1 MLLFLL
7 FVDCFGLKA
16 KYLDGDVHLQP
27 ITSSTDQIKRIQSRK
42 SDQLKNVDD
51 INPLLLNGTRGSPG
65 LEFRINPKGFSYASL
80 LAGPIINDEI
90 RRLQIPSSK
99 KCFQELNG
107 CIRISNLAI
116 SRYRCPQ
123 LISLHPAPPNRLIL
137 AIRNLDFEIEGNL
150 EGEIGAVFPITLNNT
165 IFTRFYQTSSTIQ
178 LTVHRTLNGS
188 SYVRI
193 IRCYTSIGFTDVLFK
208 NDSLLGNVFN
218 SNFRSIVEQ
227 QIRKQLP
234 SRFCKII
241 RNIVEEKIN
250 VPLRTISKS
259 IPLNKCIVVFKLDD
273 LIDDNMHETN
283 DNSSMR
289 QLSSTSHTKMLQHVN
304 LSSISSMSDTD
315 IREMETSNLD
325 SCIHCDPNNRLIS
338 LQNVSDLNSYFDV
351 ILSDMRLNMHLMKVS
366 ATPDRFQVGFL
377 AAFGTEEI
385 DKIPFY
391 PFPMNFPQHFADKS
405 NERMLDI
412 LIGDYTANSLLYYFH
427 KRGII
432 MFRIGPETPKIGELL
447 KTTCGEDYDG
457 FDDFDINDDEDFDD
471 SGKNSTAAFFK
482 FTKRRRKRNTVNDN
496 ININDD
502 SDNNGGKKEDNL
514 FSDLGICI
522 GDIMPAI
529 REKYPKKFI
538 NIKIHTS
545 YAPSIILLAKNN
557 GTARVNLQLEA
568 VFYVEDSNDKIGT
581 MIISTIIN
589 GNIRISGKRIGVII
603 KIQSLKFIDKERTFG
618 LSSDA
623 LDNLAHLAKDF
634 ISQVANNR
642 LSKEYDIELGNIKL
656 PFHLVKPKFT
666 IIDHAFH
673 ISTDY
678 SIPASLF
685 GVTSSTICR

>member
-1 MLLFLL
+1 MMEITMLLFLL

-351 ILSDMRLNMHLMKVS
+351 
-366 ATPDRFQVGFL
+366 
-377 AAFGTEEI
+377 
-385 DKIPFY
+385 DK
-391 PFPMNFPQHFADKS
+391 
-405 NERMLDI
+405 
-412 LIGDYTANSLLYYFH
+412 

-471 SGKNSTAAFFK
+471 SGKNSTAAFLK